1 MNRIAQR
8 EIIAVWRARRKTG
21 MLSNATYTDFF
32 FDEIQPN
39 PKYLHYNV
47 YEVLDL
53 LVNAGEIESQEPDEE
68 PLEA

>member
-8 EIIAVWRARRKTG
+8 EILAAWSARRKPA

-39 PKYLHYNV
+39 PKYHHYNV

-53 LVNAGEIESQEPDEE
+53 LVNAGELESQEPDAHIR
-68 PLEA
+68 EA